1 MVDITELEVEPED
14 LTELLRS
21 HDKTDE
27 ELLFMDEQRKQF
39 LEMDSTPGKD
49 AVKIVKRTTKVLEY
63 YIKLLIKQRQVLRG
77 LTPIPKEVLLW
88 VKCYHHMLR
97 RNCERVRQC
106 GKLHCCFILKY
117 YQSHPNLQ
125 QPPPSEVSSINVEA
139 KLCNNKKVGTL

>member
-21 HDKTDE
+21 HNKTDE

-88 VKCYHHMLR
+88 VKCDHHMLW
-97 RNCERVRQC
+97 RNCERKSQAMWQTSLLLYF
-106 GKLHCCFILKY
+106 KILPEPP
-117 YQSHPNLQ
+117 QSSATTTLGSQ
-125 QPPPSEVSSINVEA
+125 QHQR
-139 KLCNNKKVGTL
+139 